1 MSTIT
6 LVKILQV
13 HEDSFSSKKEKK
25 KKKKKKKDQN
35 MLKFHNN

>member
-25 KKKKKKKDQN
+25 KKGSKYIKILQQLTSPK
-35 MLKFHNN
+35 